1 VSAIHD
7 AQNLCWKLAL
17 VLRGVA
23 GDGLLDTY
31 EQERRPVD
39 ERNVGRSLENALG
52 YLVMGQAMGVD
63 DATATPEERW
73 ARIAR
78 LWSDAPEDA
87 QHRRTVR
94 ALMAAQSQ
102 EFHEHDVEY
111 GYRHH
116 SAAVLDDGS
125 PEPLERDF
133 RMFFPSTR
141 PGCPLP
147 HAWLEDDDFVRRS
160 TLDLVGVDRFGLIA
174 GERGQ
179 AWKEAALNVAAE
191 LGVALDAWCVGHAGG
206 DLRDMR
212 LRFERVREFGP
223 EGAIL
228 VRPDRCIALRSF
240 GAVDDPQAT
249 LRGALLQVLA
259 RSS

>member
-1 VSAIHD
+1 M
-7 AQNLCWKLAL
+7 
-17 VLRGVA
+17 LRGVA
-23 GDGLLDTY
+23 GEGLLDTY
-31 EQERRPVD
+31 EPERRPVD

-52 YLVMGQAMGVD
+52 YLVMSQAMGVD
-63 DATATPEERW
+63 DMTATPEERW

-87 QHRRTVR
+87 EHRRTVR

-111 GYRHH
+111 GYTHR
-116 SAAVLDDGS
+116 SAAVVDDGS
-125 PEPLERDF
+125 PEPPERDF
-133 RMFFPSTR
+133 RLFFPSTR

-160 TLDLVGVDRFGLIA
+160 TLDLVAVDRFVLIA

-179 AWKEAALNVAAE
+179 AWKEAALKVGAE
-191 LGVALDAWCVGHAGG
+191 LGVELDAWCVGHAGG
-206 DLRDMR
+206 DLRDPR

-228 VRPDRCIALRSF
+228 VRPDRCIAFRSL
-240 GAVDDPQAT
+240 GAVDDPQAA

-259 RSS
+259 RTS